1 MVKNI
6 CSSFILLL
14 LSTLICSYSTLFA
27 QELFVELAVNPQ
39 KGSIEDS
46 FNMQIIVRSDSQL
59 SQKINRPEIYD
70 SQDFSSKYIG
80 PETRLE
86 VINGAASSSLT
97 YHYKLTPRKEGKL
110 KSPSA
115 KIIIGD
121 QEYELE
127 ALNIEVISEA
137 AKSAKSNNDSKAED
151 LADQRLSLRQEINV
165 KQAYIGQ
172 QLAHTLDLYSRYE
185 LRDLKFSDSTIDGF
199 WTQKI
204 GDDEQTTKQI
214 GNSVFRVFRRNL
226 ALFPLR
232 AGKIE
237 IPSASAELVYFDSA
251 PQSRTPFNDIFRQD
265 PFFSGIF
272 GMQLKRTNLSS
283 NSVALEVNELP
294 RPISTKLE
302 TWGAIQ
308 PIVGESSLEIKAS
321 NEPINFGDSKSVELV
336 LESSGNL
343 NAVNTPPMPEIAG
356 LKIYSEPPKNQ
367 AYQSANKL
375 RFRKIYNIS
384 LVPQYGG
391 TVTLP
396 PFNLDYFDLES
407 ASYKRISSQ
416 GLSFEVKGGPKKPE
430 PTSTP
435 SIEQIQTNNLSPAYQ
450 ELGLWQR
457 IKERFSLELSLLILV
472 STIIFSIVAL
482 FSVRLIKKF
491 KANQALLSATK
502 KAQNAEELSVA
513 ARELLSHKLNVNC
526 NNLGTEQIKS
536 LVRKE
541 LKDKEQQFV
550 VQSALEQLDQ
560 WRFGAVNPSIA
571 QIEKLASDLIRVLS

>member
-6 CSSFILLL
+6 YSSLVLLL
-14 LSTLICSYSTLFA
+14 FSTLICSYSALFA

-46 FNMQIIVRSDSQL
+46 FNMQIMVRSNSQL
-59 SQKINRPEIYD
+59 SGEITKPEIYD
-70 SQDFSSKYIG
+70 SQDFSTQYLG

-86 VINGAASSSLT
+86 IVNGAASSSLT
-97 YHYKLTPRKEGKL
+97 YHYKLTPRREGQL

-115 KIIIGD
+115 KITIGD
-121 QEYELE
+121 QEYELD

-137 AKSAKSNNDSKAED
+137 AKSAKSNNDSKAAD
-151 LADQRLSLRQEINV
+151 LADQRLSLRQEINT
-165 KQAYIGQ
+165 KQAYVGQ

-214 GNSVFRVFRRNL
+214 GNSIFRVFRRNL

-237 IPSASAELVYFDSA
+237 IPSASAELVYFDTGT
-251 PQSRTPFNDIFRQD
+251 QSRTPFNDIFRQD

-283 NSVALEVNELP
+283 NSVTLNINELP
-294 RPISTKLE
+294 RPINTKLE

-308 PIVGESSLEIKAS
+308 PIVGESSLELRAS
-321 NEPINFGDSKSVELV
+321 EEPINFGETKSVELI
-336 LESSGNL
+336 LESNGNL
-343 NAVNTPPMPEIAG
+343 NAVNTPPMPEING
-356 LKIYSEPPKNQ
+356 LKIYSEPPKSQ
-367 AYQSANKL
+367 AYPSANKL

-384 LVPQYGG
+384 LLPQYGG

-407 ASYKRISSQ
+407 ESYKRISSQ
-416 GLSFEVKGGPKKPE
+416 GLSFEVKGGPPKPE
-430 PTSTP
+430 PTTTP
-435 SIEQIQTNNLSPAYQ
+435 NIDQIQTNDLTPTYQ
-450 ELGLWQR
+450 ELSLWQR
-457 IKERFSLELSLLILV
+457 IQQRFSLELSLLILV
-472 STIIFSIVAL
+472 STIIFSSVAL
-482 FSVRLIKKF
+482 FSVKLIKKI

-502 KAQNAEELSVA
+502 SAQNAEELTVA
-513 ARELLSHKLNVNC
+513 TRELLSHKLKVNC
-526 NNLGTEQIKS
+526 NLLGTEQIKS
-536 LVRKE
+536 IVRKE

-560 WRFGAVNPSIA
+560 WRFGTVSPSTA
-571 QIEKLASDLIRVLS
+571 QIEKLASELIRVLS